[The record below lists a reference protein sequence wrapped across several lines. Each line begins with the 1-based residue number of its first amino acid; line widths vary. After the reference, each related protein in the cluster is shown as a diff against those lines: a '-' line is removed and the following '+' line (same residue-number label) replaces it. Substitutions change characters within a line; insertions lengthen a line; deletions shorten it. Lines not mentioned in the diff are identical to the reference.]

1 MDLYNSFIQDTEAM
15 LGAPRAKWAYAERN
29 AWKDTGESE
38 LVLMRDAAFELGGS
52 GKGAVNFT
60 CVTSDPN
67 LIDTDEVLLY
77 GSDLKEIKG
86 DVPFAR
92 IVVLGVDGISG
103 EEQDTYNAIRNMEF
117 VKYHVFPEGYMM
129 RVSPESSREQI
140 RVSKKA
146 VKKGISFQSVG
157 CDFIKQYKKNP
168 QIKHVRVIFITD
180 PNVDYKKLLETAN
193 KVNDV
198 TKTMNTILEGLPE
211 DVDCAH
217 CSFKPVCDEVEGL
230 KELHFGKDG
239 MKKMQK

>member
-1 MDLYNSFIQDTEAM
+1 MDLYNSFIQDTGAM

-29 AWKDTGESE
+29 AWKDMGESE

-52 GKGAVNFT
+52 GKSAVNYT
-60 CVTSDPN
+60 CVTSDAN
-67 LIDTDEVLLY
+67 LINTDEVLLY
-77 GSDLKEIKG
+77 GPDLKEIKG

-92 IVVLGVDGISG
+92 IVILGVDGISG
-103 EEQDTYNAIRNMEF
+103 DEQDAYNAIRNMEF

-168 QIKHVRVIFITD
+168 QIKNVRVIFITD

>member
-1 MDLYNSFIQDTEAM
+1 M
-15 LGAPRAKWAYAERN
+15 
-29 AWKDTGESE
+29 
-38 LVLMRDAAFELGGS
+38 
-52 GKGAVNFT
+52 NFT

-103 EEQDTYNAIRNMEF
+103 EEQDAYNAIRNMEF

>member
-29 AWKDTGESE
+29 AWKDAGESE

-52 GKGAVNFT
+52 GKSAVNFT
-60 CVTSDPN
+60 CVTSDTN
-67 LIDTDEVLLY
+67 LINTDEVLLY
-77 GSDLKEIKG
+77 GSDLKEIKE

-92 IVVLGVDGISG
+92 IVILGVDGIG
-103 EEQDTYNAIRNMEF
+103 GDEQEAYNAIRNMEF

-180 PNVDYKKLLETAN
+180 PKVDYKKLLETAG

>member
-1 MDLYNSFIQDTEAM
+1 MDLYNSFIQDTEVM

-29 AWKDTGESE
+29 AWKDAGESE

-52 GKGAVNFT
+52 GKSAVNFT
-60 CVTSDPN
+60 CVTSDTK

-77 GSDLKEIKG
+77 GPDLKEIKS

-103 EEQDTYNAIRNMEF
+103 DEQEAYNAIRNMEF

-129 RVSPESSREQI
+129 RVSPESNREQI

-146 VKKGISFQSVG
+146 VKKGISFQGVG

-180 PNVDYKKLLETAN
+180 PNVDYKKLLETAK
-193 KVNDV
+193 KVEDV

>member
-1 MDLYNSFIQDTEAM
+1 M
-15 LGAPRAKWAYAERN
+15 
-29 AWKDTGESE
+29 
-38 LVLMRDAAFELGGS
+38 
-52 GKGAVNFT
+52 
-60 CVTSDPN
+60 
-67 LIDTDEVLLY
+67 
-77 GSDLKEIKG
+77 
-86 DVPFAR
+86 
-92 IVVLGVDGISG
+92 
-103 EEQDTYNAIRNMEF
+103 
-117 VKYHVFPEGYMM
+117 
-129 RVSPESSREQI
+129 
-140 RVSKKA
+140 SKKA

>member
-103 EEQDTYNAIRNMEF
+103 EEQDAYNAIRNMEF
-117 VKYHVFPEGYMM
+117 VKYHVFPDGYMM

-146 VKKGISFQSVG
+146 IKKGISFYKVG

-168 QIKHVRVIFITD
+168 NITNVRVIFITK
-180 PNVDYKKLLETAN
+180 NVDFKTLHDTAKKID
-193 KVNDV
+193 DV
-198 TKTMNTILEGLPE
+198 TKTMNTILEGMPE
-211 DVDCAH
+211 DLDCAS
-217 CSFKPVCDEVEGL
+217 CSFKPVYDEVEGL
-230 KELHFGKDG
+230 KELHFGKAG
-239 MKKMQK
+239 KKMPKA

>member
-29 AWKDTGESE
+29 AWKDVGESE

-52 GKGAVNFT
+52 GKSAVNFT
-60 CVTSDPN
+60 CVTSDTN
-67 LIDTDEVLLY
+67 LINTDEVLLY

-103 EEQDTYNAIRNMEF
+103 EEQDAYNAIRNMEF

-146 VKKGISFQSVG
+146 VKRGISFQSVG

>member
-1 MDLYNSFIQDTEAM
+1 MDLYNSFIQDTGTM

-29 AWKDTGESE
+29 AWKDAGESE

-52 GKGAVNFT
+52 GKSSVNFT
-60 CVTSDPN
+60 CVTSDTN

-77 GSDLKEIKG
+77 GSDLKEIKD

-92 IVVLGVDGISG
+92 IVILGVEGIG
-103 EEQDTYNAIRNMEF
+103 GDEQEAYNAIRNMEF

>member
-1 MDLYNSFIQDTEAM
+1 MDLYNSFIQETQAM
-15 LGAPRAKWAYAERN
+15 LGAPRARWAYDARK
-29 AWKDTGESE
+29 AWKDVGESE
-38 LVLMRDAAFELGGS
+38 LVLLRDAAFELGGGTNS
-52 GKGAVNFT
+52 AVNFT
-60 CVTSDPN
+60 CVTSDAG
-67 LIDTDEVLLY
+67 LIGADEVLLY
-77 GSDLKEIKG
+77 GPDLREIKG

-92 IVVLGVDGISG
+92 IVVIGVDGISG
-103 EEQDTYNAIRNMEF
+103 EEEDAYNTIRNMEF

-146 VKKGISFQSVG
+146 LKKGISFQSVG
-157 CDFIKQYKKNP
+157 CDFIQQYKKNP
-168 QIKHVRVIFITD
+168 QIQNVRVIFITD
-180 PNVDYKKLLETAN
+180 PGVDYKKLHETAV

-239 MKKMQK
+239 MKGKKT